1 MVTALTLGSFL
12 AFLRRHG
19 RFCAT
24 MTMDTSEAIFA
35 FLSRFYANL
44 SQFEDYCRLF
54 EEFRERLWRE
64 RENLAIFALILG
76 QKLPV
81 WPPAGSQSYRRF
93 GGGSPPPQEFFLGG
107 GPSELAP
114 PPQPLPNLGGHETLH
129 TLSHILERKSCAI
142 RLELRSSLHFFSW
155 SRALACN
162 PVQPSAILV

>member
-1 MVTALTLGSFL
+1 
-12 AFLRRHG
+12 
-19 RFCAT
+19 
-24 MTMDTSEAIFA
+24 MDTSEAIFA

-81 WPPAGSQSYRRF
+81 WPPAGSQSTVLL
-93 GGGSPPPQEFFLGG
+93 GGGGLAPPRIFSGGG

-114 PPQPLPNLGGHETLH
+114 QPTPNLGGGHETLLTFIEPWH
-129 TLSHILERKSCAI
+129 SFITHCMNLYIVAAVSAVV
-142 RLELRSSLHFFSW
+142 W
-155 SRALACN
+155 RALKIATLFS
-162 PVQPSAILV
+162 VSGRAIG